1 MIVFCNAKVNIGLR
15 INGNRSDGFHD
26 LQSYFLPVPIKDA
39 LEIIDADHDGL
50 RIFMSGTEL
59 PESGGANICT
69 KVYDVLS
76 EKFKLSGLDLHLLKT
91 IPVGA
96 GMGGGSSNAAAMLH
110 LLNDKFGLGIEN
122 EELRIFAA
130 KLGSDVPF
138 FIDNVPSMVSGRGE
152 VLDPFNVDLSNYWMQ
167 IIDPGIH
174 CSTAQIFGGHSIDLN
189 TEDLNTALLRPVADW
204 QDNVFNDL
212 EKAAFDLYPDIGS
225 LKNSFYDRGALY
237 ASMSGSGSSV
247 FGIFKD
253 EPRNNMAAKHQS
265 WTFKL

>member
-15 INGNRSDGFHD
+15 INGKRSDGFHD

-50 RIFMSGTEL
+50 QIFMSGTEL

-69 KVYDVLS
+69 KAYDLLS

-110 LLNDKFGLGIEN
+110 LLNEKFDLKIEN
-122 EELRIFAA
+122 DELRIFAA
-130 KLGSDVPF
+130 ELGSDVPF
-138 FIDNVPSMVSGRGE
+138 FIDNVPTMVSGRGE
-152 VLDPFNVDLSNYWMQ
+152 VLDPFHVDLSNYWMQ
-167 IIDPGIH
+167 IINPGIH
-174 CSTAQIFGGHSIDLN
+174 CSTAKIFGKHHIEPRS
-189 TEDLNTALLRPVADW
+189 EDLKILLERPIAEWRDHI
-204 QDNVFNDL
+204 FNDL
-212 EKAAFDLYPDIGS
+212 ETAAFELYPEIG
-225 LKNSFYDRGALY
+225 KIKDSFYARGALY

-247 FGIFKD
+247 FGIFKG
-253 EPRNNMAAKHQS
+253 EPRNNIAAKHKS
-265 WTFKL
+265 WTFQL